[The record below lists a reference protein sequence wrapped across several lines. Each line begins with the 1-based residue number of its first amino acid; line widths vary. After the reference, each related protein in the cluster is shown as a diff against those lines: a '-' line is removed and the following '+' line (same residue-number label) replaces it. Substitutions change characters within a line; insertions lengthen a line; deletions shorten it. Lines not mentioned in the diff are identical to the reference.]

1 MEEDIFVEANFGI
14 GATVASD
21 YGWDISAWEDDYA
34 IFNRWISFG
43 DLLKQQYLRV
53 HWSSKSFMAYD
64 EQGKLIWIDRDMT
77 EMIEI
82 MFSLRQ

>member
-14 GATVASD
+14 RATVASD

-34 IFNRWISFG
+34 IFSKWIFA
-43 DLLKQQYLRV
+43 KQQYLRV